1 MYSPAVLFMC
11 GMLIKEP
18 MDYLFT
24 SKCVLH
30 ASGICDMEVKSCVLF
45 SYKTETSNLI
55 LKRKAYS

>member
-1 MYSPAVLFMC
+1 MC

-18 MDYLFT
+18 VDYLFT

-30 ASGICDMEVKSCVLF
+30 ASGIYDMEVKSCVLF
-45 SYKTETSNLI
+45 SYKTETSNLV